1 MRCVIAVMTLLLSA
15 LMMRAGQPVDVVNK
29 TFFTWGAEC
38 GTGIDMSANDMSS
51 VDFNASFGLRRNW
64 LSFAGVGAGA
74 NVMVSGS
81 YRSYPVFA
89 VLRTD
94 FSRLTRLL
102 FMDVRGGVS
111 INYLDNNQSQT
122 GAYASAA
129 LGVNL
134 ATGRTFRSY
143 ILAGYAYY
151 ARKDIVIEEVVL
163 PYEPLHTAF
172 IRLGVAF

>member
-1 MRCVIAVMTLLLSA
+1 MRYIIAILTLVSA
-15 LMMRAGQPVDVVNK
+15 LCVRAEQPVEVIDK
-29 TFFTWGAEC
+29 TLFTWGAEC
-38 GTGIDMSANDMSS
+38 GSTIDMSAHDMSS

-64 LSFAGVGAGA
+64 LSFVGVGAGA

-81 YRSYPVFA
+81 YRSYPLFA

-94 FSRLTRLL
+94 FSRFTRLL
-102 FMDVRGGVS
+102 FMDVRAGVS
-111 INYLDNNQSQT
+111 VNYLDNNQSQT
-122 GAYASAA
+122 GAYASVA

-134 ATGRTFRSY
+134 AKGRTFRSY

-151 ARKDIVIEEVVL
+151 GRKDIVLEEVVM